1 MNCNEVKELL
11 MPFHDGELDPATA
24 AEVEKSL
31 ASCESCQSELA
42 ELGRIGLFANAA
54 FAMPVEGVDLAGV
67 YDGVMAR
74 IAAEDAVEATSNAI
88 EGVRLQR
95 APVVTEPSLWERV
108 RAWLGEAIRFER
120 PVAGM
125 ALAGAALAVIA
136 GVWIASQGPSADA
149 PGNAPAIAQDT
160 AAPAGVRRGREGE
173 VAVRDA
179 VVENTIADVGEVK
192 VIELGADDA
201 GDSQALVLWHVVDGE
216 GVQLP
221 EPANNVH

>member
-1 MNCNEVKELL
+1 MNSTEVKELL
-11 MPFHDGELDPATA
+11 MPFYDGELDAETA

-31 ASCESCQSELA
+31 ALYEDSEAELA

-54 FAMPVEGVDLAGV
+54 FSMPVEAVDLAGV

-74 IAAEDAVEATSNAI
+74 ISAEDGVNANVAAI

-95 APVVTEPSLWERV
+95 APAEAREPGLWERL
-108 RAWLGEAIRFER
+108 RAWFGEAIRFER

-125 ALAGAALAVIA
+125 ALAGAVLAIIA
-136 GVWIASQGPSADA
+136 GVWLTSERPSPVAPGDTPVLAKDA
-149 PGNAPAIAQDT
+149 P
-160 AAPAGVRRGREGE
+160 PAGVRRGREGE
-173 VAVRDA
+173 VAVRNA

-192 VIELGADDA
+192 VIELGADEA

-221 EPANNVH
+221 ESNNVH